1 MPVIQKS
8 IIIKNHL
15 LKRFINAE
23 NLGTKETFHRQY
35 KYIYIYIYIYI
46 YEMCYQ
52 YFSQKIKTNYDNQ
65 YFKAIIK
72 YY

>member
-23 NLGTKETFHRQY
+23 DLGTKETFHRQY
-35 KYIYIYIYIYI
+35 KYIYMKYV
-46 YEMCYQ
+46 
-52 YFSQKIKTNYDNQ
+52 TNI
-65 YFKAIIK
+65 FHKK
-72 YY
+72 

>member
-23 NLGTKETFHRQY
+23 DLGTKETFHRQY
-35 KYIYIYIYIYI
+35 KYIYIYIYEI
-46 YEMCYQ
+46 CYQ

>member
-1 MPVIQKS
+1 MQKIQEQK
-8 IIIKNHL
+8 KL
-15 LKRFINAE
+15 FIDNI
-23 NLGTKETFHRQY
+23 N
-35 KYIYIYIYIYI
+35 IYIYIYIYI
-46 YEMCYQ
+46 YEICYQ

>member
-23 NLGTKETFHRQY
+23 DLGTKETFHRQY
-35 KYIYIYIYIYI
+35 KYIYIYIYIYMK
-46 YEMCYQ
+46 YV
-52 YFSQKIKTNYDNQ
+52 TNI
-65 YFKAIIK
+65 FHKK
-72 YY
+72 